1 VILPLR
7 TATTTAALR
16 RMTHLVV
23 LGGGRSSFG
32 CDRTNDCSMRLFS
45 RFSEDL
51 GRGQKDRSLI
61 TIFVREIGF
70 AAAA

>member
-23 LGGGRSSFG
+23 LGGGRSSIG
-32 CDRTNDCSMRLFS
+32 GDRTNDCSMRLFS
-45 RFSEDL
+45 RFCEDL

>member
-1 VILPLR
+1 
-7 TATTTAALR
+7 
-16 RMTHLVV
+16 
-23 LGGGRSSFG
+23 
-32 CDRTNDCSMRLFS
+32 MRLFS